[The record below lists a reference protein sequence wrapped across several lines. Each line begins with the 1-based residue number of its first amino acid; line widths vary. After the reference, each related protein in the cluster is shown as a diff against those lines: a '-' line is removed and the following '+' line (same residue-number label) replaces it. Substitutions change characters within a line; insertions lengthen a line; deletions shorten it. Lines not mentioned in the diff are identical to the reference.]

1 MSHQAFDKL
10 LEQLAGRCLGMAGMV
25 QQAVAI
31 TVDAVLKLDIAA
43 AKKVLQGEA
52 AIDAEDVEIE
62 RQAINLMLL
71 HHPAAQDF
79 RVVFGIVKINADL
92 ERIGDCAV
100 NIAQQ
105 VPAIY
110 YALAR
115 DVLNDPGA
123 DDRPEVPRDMR
134 LLAEAALKQVQDT
147 VRCLSTRETALAEE
161 IVRADDVVDA
171 LNSQIMRDLS
181 QQMEE
186 ERESVPANL
195 GLILAAKNFER
206 IGDHCT
212 NIAEDIV
219 YWTKGEIVRH
229 AHERS

>member
-10 LEQLAGRCLGMAGMV
+10 LEQLAGRNLGMAGMV

-31 TVDAVLKLDIAA
+31 AVEAVLKLDVAA
-43 AKKVLQGEA
+43 AKKVLQGETL
-52 AIDAEDVEIE
+52 IDAEDVEVE
-62 RQAINLMLL
+62 RQAISLMLL

-79 RVVFGIVKINADL
+79 RVVFGIIKINADL

-105 VPAIY
+105 VPAIHFGM
-110 YALAR
+110 AR
-115 DVLNDPGA
+115 EMLDSPDA
-123 DDRPEVPRDMR
+123 DARPEVPRDMR
-134 LLAEAALKQVQDT
+134 LLAEATLKQVQDT
-147 VRCLSTRETALAEE
+147 VRCLSTREPSLAEE
-161 IVRADDVVDA
+161 ICRADDVVDA

-181 QQMEE
+181 VEMEE
-186 ERESVPANL
+186 KRESVPANL

-219 YWTKGEIVRH
+219 YLTRGDIVRH
-229 AHERS
+229 AHERT

>member
-1 MSHQAFDKL
+1 MRLD
-10 LEQLAGRCLGMAGMV
+10 
-25 QQAVAI
+25 VA
-31 TVDAVLKLDIAA
+31 T

-52 AIDAEDVEIE
+52 AIDAEDVEVE

-92 ERIGDCAV
+92 ERIADCAV

-105 VPAIY
+105 VPAIH
-110 YALAR
+110 YAMAR
-115 DVLNDPGA
+115 DML
-123 DDRPEVPRDMR
+123 DDRDGGDHPEVPRDMR

-147 VRCLSTRETALAEE
+147 VRCLSTRETVLAEE
-161 IVRADDVVDA
+161 ICRADDVVDA

-181 QQMEE
+181 ALMET
-186 ERESVPANL
+186 ERTSVPANL

-206 IGDHCT
+206 IGDHCC

-219 YWTKGEIVRH
+219 YLAKGEIVRH
-229 AHERS
+229 AHDQG